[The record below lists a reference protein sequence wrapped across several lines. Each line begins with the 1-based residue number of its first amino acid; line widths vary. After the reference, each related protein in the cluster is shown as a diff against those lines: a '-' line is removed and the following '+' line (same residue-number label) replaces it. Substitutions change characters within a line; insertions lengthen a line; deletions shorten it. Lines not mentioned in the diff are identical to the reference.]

1 MRSSAAF
8 LMCLAAIFI
17 LGCGTM
23 NKINPFGPGT
33 DEESATYDATGQR
46 VGGKPSGGP
55 ERPDDTLTSSGP
67 ERPEAALHRPEPIKE
82 TTAVQETTEEAVV
95 VTPTEEALV
104 ERDVTTI
111 EEVPLFTIVYYARG
125 PAGQGGGAV
134 VDKSKSIVY
143 KKAKKAHGGHKIE
156 TGPYASYYQ
165 LVRKRVLSHWNFLYS
180 DVQGISYKTH
190 ENSPIIIDAAIAPSG
205 IIGNVHIVDT
215 AGNPVLAALAKG
227 AVETALIDKF
237 PPQIK
242 ADFVSLRFEFYFE

>member
-1 MRSSAAF
+1 MRFSVAF
-8 LMCLAAIFI
+8 LMCLAGIFI

-23 NKINPFGPGT
+23 NKINPFGPGK
-33 DEESATYDATGQR
+33 DEERATYDATGQR

-55 ERPDDTLTSSGP
+55 ERP
-67 ERPEAALHRPEPIKE
+67 EAALSRPESI
-82 TTAVQETTEEAVV
+82 EEAVV
-95 VTPTEEALV
+95 VTPTEEVLV
-104 ERDVTTI
+104 ERDITTV

-125 PAGQGGGAV
+125 PVGQDRGAV

-143 KKAKKAHGGHKIE
+143 KKAKKAHGRHKIE
-156 TGPYASYYQ
+156 TGSYASYYQ

-180 DVQGISYKTH
+180 DVQGISYKTY

-205 IIGNVHIVDT
+205 VIGNVHIVDT
-215 AGNPVLAALAKG
+215 AGNSVLAALAKG

>member
-1 MRSSAAF
+1 MRFSVAF
-8 LMCLAAIFI
+8 LMCLAGIFI

-23 NKINPFGPGT
+23 NKINPFGPGK
-33 DEESATYDATGQR
+33 DEERATYDASGQR

-55 ERPDDTLTSSGP
+55 ERPGDTLKSSGP
-67 ERPEAALHRPEPIKE
+67 ERPEAAL
-82 TTAVQETTEEAVV
+82 VFQETAEEAVV
-95 VTPTEEALV
+95 VTPTEEVLV
-104 ERDVTTI
+104 ERDITTV

-125 PAGQGGGAV
+125 PSGQDRGAI
-134 VDKSKSIVY
+134 VDKSKSLVY
-143 KKAKKAHGGHKIE
+143 KKAKKAHGRHKIE
-156 TGPYASYYQ
+156 TGSYASYYQ

-205 IIGNVHIVDT
+205 VIGNVHIVDT

>member
-8 LMCLAAIFI
+8 LMCLAGIFI

-23 NKINPFGPGT
+23 NKINPFGPGK
-33 DEESATYDATGQR
+33 DEERATYDASGQR
-46 VGGKPSGGP
+46 VGGKSSGGP
-55 ERPDDTLTSSGP
+55 ERPGDALKSSGP
-67 ERPEAALHRPEPIKE
+67 ERPEEALSRPES
-82 TTAVQETTEEAVV
+82 TEEV
-95 VTPTEEALV
+95 LV
-104 ERDVTTI
+104 ERDVTTV

-125 PAGQGGGAV
+125 PVGQDRGAV

-143 KKAKKAHGGHKIE
+143 KKAKKAHGSHKIE
-156 TGPYASYYQ
+156 TGSYASYYQ

-205 IIGNVHIVDT
+205 VLGNVHIVDT

>member
-1 MRSSAAF
+1 MRFSVAF
-8 LMCLAAIFI
+8 LMCLAGIFI

-23 NKINPFGPGT
+23 NKINPFGPGK
-33 DEESATYDATGQR
+33 DEERATYDATGQR

-55 ERPDDTLTSSGP
+55 ERP
-67 ERPEAALHRPEPIKE
+67 EAALSRPESI
-82 TTAVQETTEEAVV
+82 EEAVV
-95 VTPTEEALV
+95 VTPTEEVLV
-104 ERDVTTI
+104 ERDITTV

-125 PAGQGGGAV
+125 PVGQDRGAV

-143 KKAKKAHGGHKIE
+143 KKAKKAHGRHKIE
-156 TGPYASYYQ
+156 TGSYASYYQ

-205 IIGNVHIVDT
+205 VLGNVHIVDT